1 MCPDVRASRRIST
14 EGTSLFKRIL
24 RIFLIVLVLAVLVV
38 VVGGI
43 VGFNF
48 LRDNGIKQYFASM
61 KPPAATVS
69 TTIAKPSSWTPGVE
83 AIGTVKAVRGVDL
96 TVETTGIVKDILFHA
111 NQKVAANAVLLQL
124 DDAVE
129 RADLDAQKAQAA
141 LDQTSLARAIELTKR
156 GVGSDSALDTAR
168 AAASA
173 SASQVTKLQAVL
185 DQKLLTAPFG
195 GTVGIPKIDIGQY
208 LAPGT
213 AVVTL
218 QDLDTMRVDF
228 SVPEQQLPLLKIGQT
243 VRLGLGGGDMP
254 FAGAIRGID
263 PKIDATSRLVNV
275 RAEVA
280 NPDGKL
286 TPGQFVQVRV
296 ELPEEQNVLTLPQ
309 TALTTSLYGDYIF
322 VVQPAKPADA
332 PPAQAAKPE
341 EKPAAPAAGKSA
353 DTKPADAKPADAME
367 PAADAAKPAADA
379 AKPAD
384 KAAAEAAKPAAEG
397 EKPALVL
404 SQVFVKPGRR
414 NEGMVEIIEG
424 LKAGDEVVT
433 AGQNRLFN
441 GMSVAVDNTIDPT
454 KSANKQADQQ

>member
-1 MCPDVRASRRIST
+1 M
-14 EGTSLFKRIL
+14 FKRIL
-24 RIFLIVLVLAVLVV
+24 RFFVIILVLAVLVV

-48 LRDNGIKQYFASM
+48 LRDNGIKQYFATM

-83 AIGTVKAVRGVDL
+83 AIGTVRAVRGVDL

-141 LDQTSLARAIELTKR
+141 LDQVSLTRAIELTRR
-156 GVGSDSALDTAR
+156 GVGSDSTLDTAR

-185 DQKLLTAPFG
+185 DQKQLTAPFG

-208 LAPGT
+208 MAPGT

-243 VRLGLGGGDMP
+243 VRLGLSGGDMP
-254 FAGAIRGID
+254 FAGEIRGID
-263 PKIDATSRLVNV
+263 PKIDPSSRLVNI

-296 ELPEEQNVLTLPQ
+296 ELPEEQNVLSLPQ

-322 VVQPAKPADA
+322 VVQPAKHAGA
-332 PPAQAAKPE
+332 APAQPAKPE
-341 EKPAAPAAGKSA
+341 EKPAAAAT
-353 DTKPADAKPADAME
+353 DKPADAKPADAMK
-367 PAADAAKPAADA
+367 PAADAMKPAADAMKPAADAAKTADKAAPDAAKPAAD
-379 AKPAD
+379 P
-384 KAAAEAAKPAAEG
+384 AKPAAEG
-397 EKPALVL
+397 DKPALVL

-414 NEGMVEIIEG
+414 NQGMVEIVEG

-441 GMSVAVDNTIDPT
+441 GMSVNVDNTIDPT

>member
-1 MCPDVRASRRIST
+1 M
-14 EGTSLFKRIL
+14 FKRIL
-24 RIFLIVLVLAVLVV
+24 RVFIVIVVLAVLVI

-48 LRDNGIKQYFASM
+48 LRDNGIKQYFATM

-69 TTIAKPSSWTPGVE
+69 TTIAKPSNWTPGVE
-83 AIGTVKAVRGVDL
+83 AIGTVRAVRGVDL
-96 TVETTGIVKDILFHA
+96 TVETAGIVKKIAFHA

-141 LDQTSLARAIELTKR
+141 LDQTTLTRAVELTRR
-156 GVGSDSALDTAR
+156 GVGSDSTLDTAR

-173 SASQVTKLQAVL
+173 SASQVTRLQAVL
-185 DQKLLTAPFG
+185 DQKQLTAPFA
-195 GTVGIPKIDIGQY
+195 GTVGIPRIDLGQY

-243 VRLGLGGGDMP
+243 VRLGLGGSDDMP

-263 PKIDATSRLVNV
+263 PKIDPSSRLVNI

-280 NPDGKL
+280 NPEGKL

-296 ELPEEQNVLTLPQ
+296 ELPEEQNVLSLPQ

-322 VVQPAKPADA
+322 VVQPAKPAGA
-332 PPAQAAKPE
+332 APAQPAKPD
-341 EKPAAPAAGKSA
+341 EKPAAAT
-353 DTKPADAKPADAME
+353 DKPADAKPADANAADAKPADAMK
-367 PAADAAKPAADA
+367 PAADAMKPAADAAKRADKAAADAAKPAA
-379 AKPAD
+379 AD
-384 KAAAEAAKPAAEG
+384 PAKPAAEG
-397 EKPALVL
+397 DKPALVL

-414 NEGMVEIIEG
+414 NQGMVEIVEG

-441 GMSVAVDNTIDPT
+441 GMTVNVDNTIDPT

>member
-1 MCPDVRASRRIST
+1 M
-14 EGTSLFKRIL
+14 FKRIL
-24 RIFLIVLVLAVLVV
+24 RIVIIILVLAVLVV

-69 TTIAKPSSWTPGVE
+69 TVIAKPSSWTPGVE

-111 NQKVAANAVLLQL
+111 NQKVADNVVLLQL

-156 GVGSDSALDTAR
+156 GVGSDSTLDTAR

-173 SASQVTKLQAVL
+173 SASQVTKLEALL
-185 DQKLLTAPFG
+185 DQKRLTAPFG

-243 VRLGLGGGDMP
+243 VRLGFGGEDMP

-263 PKIDATSRLVNV
+263 PKIDSSSRLVNI

-296 ELPEEQNVLTLPQ
+296 ELPEQQNVLTLPQ

-322 VVQPAKPADA
+322 VVQPAKPAEA
-332 PPAQAAKPE
+332 APAQPAKPN
-341 EKPAAPAAGKSA
+341 EKPAAPAADKSADARPTDTKPA
-353 DTKPADAKPADAME
+353 DTKPADAMK

-384 KAAAEAAKPAAEG
+384 KAAGPAADG
-397 EKPALVL
+397 DKPALVL

-414 NEGMVEIIEG
+414 NQGMVEIVEG

-441 GMSVAVDNTIDPT
+441 GMSVVVDNTIDPT

>member
-1 MCPDVRASRRIST
+1 M
-14 EGTSLFKRIL
+14 FKRIL

-69 TTIAKPSSWTPGVE
+69 TTIAKPSTWTPGVE

-96 TVETTGIVKDILFHA
+96 TVETTGIVKSILFHA
-111 NQKVAANAVLLQL
+111 NQKVADNAVLVQL

-156 GVGSDSALDTAR
+156 GVGSDSTLDTAR

-173 SASQVTKLQAVL
+173 SASQVTKLRAVL
-185 DQKLLTAPFG
+185 DQKQLAAPFG

-243 VRLGLGGGDMP
+243 VRLGFGGEDRP

-263 PKIDATSRLVNV
+263 PKIDSSSRLVNI

-322 VVQPAKPADA
+322 VVRPTKPAEA
-332 PPAQAAKPE
+332 APAQADKPE
-341 EKPAAPAAGKSA
+341 EKPAAPAADKSADAKPA
-353 DTKPADAKPADAME
+353 DTKPADATKS
-367 PAADAAKPAADA
+367 AADAAKPAADA

-384 KAAAEAAKPAAEG
+384 KAADPAKPAAEG
-397 EKPALVL
+397 DKPALVL
-404 SQVFVKPGRR
+404 SQVFVKPGRH
-414 NEGMVEIIEG
+414 NQGMVEIVEG
-424 LKAGDEVVT
+424 LKTGDEVVT

-441 GMSVAVDNTIDPT
+441 GMSVVVDNTIDPT
-454 KSANKQADQQ
+454 KSANKQADPQ

>member
-1 MCPDVRASRRIST
+1 M
-14 EGTSLFKRIL
+14 FKRIL
-24 RIFLIVLVLAVLVV
+24 RFFLIILVLVVLVV
-38 VVGGI
+38 VVGII
-43 VGFNF
+43 VGTNVM
-48 LRDNGIKQYFASM
+48 REYGTKQFFATM

-96 TVETTGIVKDILFHA
+96 TVETAGIVKDILFHA

-156 GVGSDSALDTAR
+156 GVGSDSTLDTAR

-185 DQKLLTAPFG
+185 DQKQLTAPFG

-208 LAPGT
+208 MAPGT

-243 VRLGLGGGDMP
+243 VRLGFGGEDKP

-263 PKIDATSRLVNV
+263 PKIDSSSRLVNI

-309 TALTTSLYGDYIF
+309 TALTSSLYGDYIF
-322 VVQPAKPADA
+322 VVQPAKPAA
-332 PPAQAAKPE
+332 ATPAKPD
-341 EKPAAPAAGKSA
+341 EKPAAAAA
-353 DTKPADAKPADAME
+353 DKPADAKPADAMK
-367 PAADAAKPAADA
+367 PAADAMKPAADA

-384 KAAAEAAKPAAEG
+384 KPAADPAKPAAEG
-397 EKPALVL
+397 DKPSLVL

-414 NEGMVEIIEG
+414 NQGMVEIIEG

-441 GMSVAVDNTIDPT
+441 GISVNVDNTIDPT
-454 KSANKQADQQ
+454 KSANKQAEQQ

>member
-1 MCPDVRASRRIST
+1 M
-14 EGTSLFKRIL
+14 FKRIL
-24 RIFLIVLVLAVLVV
+24 RIFVIILVLAVLVV

-48 LRDNGIKQYFASM
+48 LRDNGIKQFFATM

-83 AIGTVKAVRGVDL
+83 AIGTVRAVRGVDL

-141 LDQTSLARAIELTKR
+141 LDQVSLTRAIELTRR
-156 GVGSDSALDTAR
+156 GVGSDSTLDSAR

-185 DQKLLTAPFG
+185 DQKQLTAPFG

-208 LAPGT
+208 MAPGT

-243 VRLGLGGGDMP
+243 VRLGLSGADMP
-254 FAGAIRGID
+254 FAGKIRGID
-263 PKIDATSRLVNV
+263 PKIDPSSRLVNI

-296 ELPEEQNVLTLPQ
+296 ELPEEQNVLSLPQ

-322 VVQPAKPADA
+322 VVQPAKPAGA
-332 PPAQAAKPE
+332 APAQPAKPE
-341 EKPAAPAAGKSA
+341 EKPAAAAT
-353 DTKPADAKPADAME
+353 DKPADAKPADAM
-367 PAADAAKPAADA
+367 KPAADA

-384 KAAAEAAKPAAEG
+384 KAASDATKPAADPAKPAAEG
-397 EKPALVL
+397 DKPALVL

-414 NEGMVEIIEG
+414 NQGMVEIVEG
-424 LKAGDEVVT
+424 LKAGDQVVT

-441 GMSVAVDNTIDPT
+441 GMSVNVDNTIDPT

>member
-1 MCPDVRASRRIST
+1 M
-14 EGTSLFKRIL
+14 FKRIL
-24 RIFLIVLVLAVLVV
+24 RIFLIIVVLAVLVI

-48 LRDNGIKQYFASM
+48 LRDNGIKQYFATM

-69 TTIAKPSSWTPGVE
+69 TTIAKPSNWTPGVE
-83 AIGTVKAVRGVDL
+83 AIGTVRAVRGVDL
-96 TVETTGIVKDILFHA
+96 TVETAGIVKEIPFHA
-111 NQKVAANAVLLQL
+111 NEKVAANAVLLQL

-141 LDQTSLARAIELTKR
+141 LDQVSLTRAIELTRR
-156 GVGSDSALDTAR
+156 GVGSDSTLDSAR

-173 SASQVTKLQAVL
+173 SASQVTRLQAVL
-185 DQKLLTAPFG
+185 DQKQLTAPFG
-195 GTVGIPKIDIGQY
+195 GTVGIPRIDLGQY
-208 LAPGT
+208 IAPGT
-213 AVVTL
+213 SVVTL

-243 VRLGLGGGDMP
+243 VRLGLSGADMP

-263 PKIDATSRLVNV
+263 PKIDSSSRLVNI

-280 NPDGKL
+280 NPEGKL

-296 ELPEEQNVLTLPQ
+296 ELPEEQNVLALPQ
-309 TALTTSLYGDYIF
+309 TALTTSLYGDYVF
-322 VVQPAKPADA
+322 VVQQAKPAGA
-332 PPAQAAKPE
+332 APAQTAKPE
-341 EKPAAPAAGKSA
+341 EKPAAAAT
-353 DTKPADAKPADAME
+353 DKPADAKPANAMK
-367 PAADAAKPAADA
+367 PAADAMKPAADA

-384 KAAAEAAKPAAEG
+384 KAASDAAKPAAADPAKPAAEG
-397 EKPALVL
+397 DKPALVL
-404 SQVFVKPGRR
+404 SQIFVKPGRR
-414 NEGMVEIIEG
+414 NQGMVEIVEG

-441 GMSVAVDNTIDPT
+441 GMSVNVDNTIDPT
-454 KSANKQADQQ
+454 KSANKQADDQ

>member
-1 MCPDVRASRRIST
+1 M
-14 EGTSLFKRIL
+14 FKRIL
-24 RIFLIVLVLAVLVV
+24 RIFLVIVVLAVLAI

-43 VGFNF
+43 VWFNF
-48 LRDNGIKQYFASM
+48 FRDGMIKQYFATM

-83 AIGTVKAVRGVDL
+83 AIGTVRAVRGVDL
-96 TVETTGIVKDILFHA
+96 TVETAGIVKEITFHA
-111 NQKVAANAVLLQL
+111 NEKVAANAVLLQL

-141 LDQTSLARAIELTKR
+141 LDQVSLTRAIELTRR
-156 GVGSDSALDTAR
+156 GVGSDSTLDSAR

-173 SASQVTKLQAVL
+173 SASQVTRLQAVL
-185 DQKLLTAPFG
+185 DQKQLTAPFA
-195 GTVGIPKIDIGQY
+195 GTVGIPKIDLGQY
-208 LAPGT
+208 LSPGT

-243 VRLGLGGGDMP
+243 VRLGLSGADMP

-263 PKIDATSRLVNV
+263 PKIDPSSRLVNI

-280 NPDGKL
+280 NPEGKL

-296 ELPEEQNVLTLPQ
+296 ELPEEQNVLSLPQ

-322 VVQPAKPADA
+322 VVQPAKPAEAA
-332 PPAQAAKPE
+332 PAKPE
-341 EKPAAPAAGKSA
+341 EKAAAAATDKPAT
-353 DTKPADAKPADAME
+353 DKPADAKPADAMKPATDAMK
-367 PAADAAKPAADA
+367 PAADAMKPAADA

-384 KAAAEAAKPAAEG
+384 KAASDATKPAAADPTKPAAEG
-397 EKPALVL
+397 DKPALVL

-414 NEGMVEIIEG
+414 NQGMVEIVEG
-424 LKAGDEVVT
+424 LKAGEEVVT

-441 GMSVAVDNTIDPT
+441 GMSVNVDNTIDPT

>member
-1 MCPDVRASRRIST
+1 M
-14 EGTSLFKRIL
+14 FKRIL
-24 RIFLIVLVLAVLVV
+24 RVFIVIVVLAVLVI

-48 LRDNGIKQYFASM
+48 LRDNGIKQYFATM

-69 TTIAKPSSWTPGVE
+69 TTIAKPSNWTPGVE
-83 AIGTVKAVRGVDL
+83 AIGTVRAVRGVDL
-96 TVETTGIVKDILFHA
+96 TVETAGIVKEIAFHA

-141 LDQTSLARAIELTKR
+141 LDQTTLTRAVELTRR
-156 GVGSDSALDTAR
+156 GVGSDSTLDTAR

-173 SASQVTKLQAVL
+173 SASQVTRLQAVL
-185 DQKLLTAPFG
+185 DQKQLTAPFA
-195 GTVGIPKIDIGQY
+195 GTVGIPRIDLGQY

-243 VRLGLGGGDMP
+243 VRLGLGGSDDMP

-263 PKIDATSRLVNV
+263 PKIDPSSRLVNI

-280 NPDGKL
+280 NPEGKL

-296 ELPEEQNVLTLPQ
+296 ELPEEQNVLSLPQ

-322 VVQPAKPADA
+322 VVQPAKPAGA
-332 PPAQAAKPE
+332 APAQPAKPD
-341 EKPAAPAAGKSA
+341 EKPAAAT
-353 DTKPADAKPADAME
+353 DKPADAKPADAKAADAKPADAMK
-367 PAADAAKPAADA
+367 PAADAMKPAADA

-384 KAAAEAAKPAAEG
+384 KAAADAAKPAAADPAKPAAEG
-397 EKPALVL
+397 DKPAFVL

-414 NEGMVEIIEG
+414 NQGMVEIVEG

-441 GMSVAVDNTIDPT
+441 GMTVNVDNTIDPT

>member
-1 MCPDVRASRRIST
+1 
-14 EGTSLFKRIL
+14 LFKRIL

-69 TTIAKPSSWTPGVE
+69 TTIAKPSTWTPGVE

-96 TVETTGIVKDILFHA
+96 RVETTGIVKDILFHA
-111 NQKVAANAVLLQL
+111 NQKVADNAILLQL

-141 LDQTSLARAIELTKR
+141 LDQASLARAIELTRR
-156 GVGSDSALDTAR
+156 GVGSDSTLDTAR

-185 DQKLLTAPFG
+185 EQKQLTAPFG
-195 GTVGIPKIDIGQY
+195 GTVGIPRIDIGQY

-243 VRLGLGGGDMP
+243 VRLGFGGEDRP

-263 PKIDATSRLVNV
+263 PKIDSSSRLVNI

-322 VVQPAKPADA
+322 VVQPAKPAEA
-332 PPAQAAKPE
+332 APAQPAKPE
-341 EKPAAPAAGKSA
+341 EKPAAAATDKPAAAKPA
-353 DTKPADAKPADAME
+353 DTKPADAMKPAT
-367 PAADAAKPAADA
+367 DAAKPAADA

-384 KAAAEAAKPAAEG
+384 KAADPAKPAAEG
-397 EKPALVL
+397 DKPALVL

-414 NEGMVEIIEG
+414 NQGMIEIVEG

>member
-1 MCPDVRASRRIST
+1 
-14 EGTSLFKRIL
+14 LFKRIL
-24 RIFLIVLVLAVLVV
+24 RIFLIIVVLAVLVI

-48 LRDNGIKQYFASM
+48 LRDNGIKQYFATM

-69 TTIAKPSSWTPGVE
+69 TTIAKPSNWTPGVE
-83 AIGTVKAVRGVDL
+83 AIGTVRAVRGVDL
-96 TVETTGIVKDILFHA
+96 TVETAGIVKEIPFHA
-111 NQKVAANAVLLQL
+111 NEKVAANAVLLQL

-141 LDQTSLARAIELTKR
+141 LDQVSLTRAIELTRR
-156 GVGSDSALDTAR
+156 GVGSDSTLDSAR

-173 SASQVTKLQAVL
+173 SASQVTRLQAVL
-185 DQKLLTAPFG
+185 DQKQLTAPFG
-195 GTVGIPKIDIGQY
+195 GTVGIPRIDLGQY
-208 LAPGT
+208 IAPGT
-213 AVVTL
+213 SVVTL

-243 VRLGLGGGDMP
+243 VRLGLSGADMP

-263 PKIDATSRLVNV
+263 PKIDSSSRLVNI

-280 NPDGKL
+280 NPEGKL

-296 ELPEEQNVLTLPQ
+296 ELPEEQNVLALPQ
-309 TALTTSLYGDYIF
+309 TALTTSLYGDYVF
-322 VVQPAKPADA
+322 VVQQAKPAGA
-332 PPAQAAKPE
+332 APAQTAKPD
-341 EKPAAPAAGKSA
+341 EKPAAAAT
-353 DTKPADAKPADAME
+353 DKPADAKPANAMK
-367 PAADAAKPAADA
+367 PAADAMKPAADA

-384 KAAAEAAKPAAEG
+384 KAASDAAKPAAADPAKPAAEG
-397 EKPALVL
+397 DKPALVL

-414 NEGMVEIIEG
+414 NQGMVEIVEG
-424 LKAGDEVVT
+424 LNAGDEVVT

-441 GMSVAVDNTIDPT
+441 GMSVNVDNTIDPT
-454 KSANKQADQQ
+454 KSANKQADDQ

>member
-1 MCPDVRASRRIST
+1 M
-14 EGTSLFKRIL
+14 FKRIL
-24 RIFLIVLVLAVLVV
+24 RIFIIVLVLALLVV

-69 TTIAKPSSWTPGVE
+69 TTIAKPSAWTPGVE

-111 NQKVAANAVLLQL
+111 NQKVADNAVLLQL

-141 LDQTSLARAIELTKR
+141 LDQTSLARAIELTRR
-156 GVGSDSALDTAR
+156 GVGSDSTLDTAR

-185 DQKLLTAPFG
+185 DQKQLTAPFG
-195 GTVGIPKIDIGQY
+195 GTVGIPKIDVGQY

-228 SVPEQQLPLLKIGQT
+228 TVPEQQLALLKIGQT
-243 VRLGLGGGDMP
+243 IRLGFGGEDRP

-263 PKIDATSRLVNV
+263 PKIDSSSRLVNI

-322 VVQPAKPADA
+322 VVQPARPAETA
-332 PPAQAAKPE
+332 PTAKPE
-341 EKPAAPAAGKSA
+341 EKPAAPAADKS
-353 DTKPADAKPADAME
+353 ADAKPGDT
-367 PAADAAKPAADA
+367 
-379 AKPAD
+379 
-384 KAAAEAAKPAAEG
+384 KPAAEG
-397 EKPALVL
+397 DKPALVL

-414 NEGMVEIIEG
+414 NQGMVEIVEG

-441 GMSVAVDNTIDPT
+441 GMSVVVDNTIDPT

>member
-1 MCPDVRASRRIST
+1 
-14 EGTSLFKRIL
+14 LFKRIL

-69 TTIAKPSSWTPGVE
+69 TTIAKPSTWTPGVE

-96 TVETTGIVKDILFHA
+96 TVETTGVVKDILFHA
-111 NQKVAANAVLLQL
+111 NQKVADGAVLLQL

-129 RADLDAQKAQAA
+129 RADLEATKAQVAVVQMA
-141 LDQTSLARAIELTKR
+141 LTRAIELQRR
-156 GVGSDSALDTAR
+156 GVNADATLDTAR
-168 AAASA
+168 ATATATAA
-173 SASQVTKLQAVL
+173 QVSKLQAVL
-185 DQKLLTAPFG
+185 DQKQLTAPFSG
-195 GTVGIPKIDIGQY
+195 MVGIPKIDLGQY

-228 SVPEQQLPLLKIGQT
+228 SVPEQQLALLKIGQT
-243 VRLGLGGGDMP
+243 VRLGFGGEDRP
-254 FAGAIRGID
+254 FAGTIRGID
-263 PKIDATSRLVNV
+263 PKIDSSSRLVNI

-322 VVQPAKPADA
+322 VVQPAKPAEATPA
-332 PPAQAAKPE
+332 PAAKPE
-341 EKPAAPAAGKSA
+341 EKPAAPAADKSA
-353 DTKPADAKPADAME
+353 DAKPADAKPADTK
-367 PAADAAKPAADA
+367 PADAMKPAADA
-379 AKPAD
+379 AKPATDAAKPAD
-384 KAAAEAAKPAAEG
+384 KATDPAKPAAEG
-397 EKPALVL
+397 DKPALVL

-414 NEGMVEIIEG
+414 NQGMIEIVEG

-441 GMSVAVDNTIDPT
+441 GMSVAIDNTIDPT

>member
-24 RIFLIVLVLAVLVV
+24 RIFIILLILLVLGV

-43 VGFNF
+43 VWFNYF
-48 LRDNGIKQYFASM
+48 RDGMIKQYFATM

-69 TTIAKPSSWTPGVE
+69 TTIAKPANWTPGVE
-83 AIGTVKAVRGVDL
+83 AIGTVRAVRGVDL
-96 TVETTGIVKDILFHA
+96 TVEVSGIVKEIPFHA
-111 NQKVAANAVLLQL
+111 NEKVASNAVLLQL

-129 RADLDAQKAQAA
+129 RADLEAQKAQAA
-141 LDQTSLARAIELTKR
+141 LDQVSLTRAIELTKR
-156 GVGSDSALDTAR
+156 GVGSDSTLDSAR

-173 SASQVTKLQAVL
+173 SASQVTRLQAVL
-185 DQKLLTAPFG
+185 DQKQLTAPFA
-195 GTVGIPKIDIGQY
+195 GTVGIPKIDLGQY
-208 LAPGT
+208 LSPGT
-213 AVVTL
+213 SVVTL

-263 PKIDATSRLVNV
+263 PKIDPSSRLVNI

-296 ELPEEQNVLTLPQ
+296 ELPEEQNVLSLPQ

-322 VVQPAKPADA
+322 VVQPAKPAGA
-332 PPAQAAKPE
+332 APAQAE
-341 EKPAAPAAGKSA
+341 
-353 DTKPADAKPADAME
+353 KPADAKPADAK
-367 PAADAAKPAADA
+367 PAADATKPADPKPSDPTPADAKPADAKPADAAKPAEAD
-379 AKPAD
+379 
-384 KAAAEAAKPAAEG
+384 
-397 EKPALVL
+397 KPALVL

-414 NEGMVEIIEG
+414 NQGMVEIVEG
-424 LKAGDEVVT
+424 LKAGEEVVT

-441 GMSVAVDNTIDPT
+441 GMTVNVDNTIDPT

>member
-1 MCPDVRASRRIST
+1 
-14 EGTSLFKRIL
+14 LFKRIL
-24 RIFLIVLVLAVLVV
+24 RFFVIILVLAVLVV

-48 LRDNGIKQYFASM
+48 LRDNGIKQYFATM

-83 AIGTVKAVRGVDL
+83 AIGTVRAVRGVDL

-141 LDQTSLARAIELTKR
+141 LDQVSLTRAIELTRR
-156 GVGSDSALDTAR
+156 GVGSDSTLDTAR

-185 DQKLLTAPFG
+185 DQKQLTAPFG

-208 LAPGT
+208 MAPGT

-243 VRLGLGGGDMP
+243 VRLGLSGGDMP
-254 FAGAIRGID
+254 FAGEIRGID
-263 PKIDATSRLVNV
+263 PKIDPSSRLVNI

-296 ELPEEQNVLTLPQ
+296 ELPEEQNVLSLPQ

-322 VVQPAKPADA
+322 VVQPAKPAGA
-332 PPAQAAKPE
+332 APAQPAKPE
-341 EKPAAPAAGKSA
+341 EKPAAAAT
-353 DTKPADAKPADAME
+353 DKPADAKPADAMK
-367 PAADAAKPAADA
+367 PAADAMKPAADAMKPAADA

-384 KAAAEAAKPAAEG
+384 KAAPDAAKPAADPAKPAAEG
-397 EKPALVL
+397 DKPALVL

-414 NEGMVEIIEG
+414 NQGMVEIVEG

-441 GMSVAVDNTIDPT
+441 GMSVNVDNTIDPT

>member
-1 MCPDVRASRRIST
+1 
-14 EGTSLFKRIL
+14 LFKRIL
-24 RIFLIVLVLAVLVV
+24 RFFLIIVVLAVLAV

-43 VGFNF
+43 VWFNF
-48 LRDNGIKQYFASM
+48 FRDSMIKQYFATM

-83 AIGTVKAVRGVDL
+83 AIGTVRAVRGVDL
-96 TVETTGIVKDILFHA
+96 TVETAGIVKEIPFHA
-111 NQKVAANAVLLQL
+111 NEKVAANAVLLQL

-141 LDQTSLARAIELTKR
+141 LDQTSLTRAIELTKR
-156 GVGSDSALDTAR
+156 GVGSDSTLDSAR

-173 SASQVTKLQAVL
+173 SASQVTRLQAVL
-185 DQKLLTAPFG
+185 DQKQLTAPFA
-195 GTVGIPKIDIGQY
+195 GTVGIPKIDLGQY
-208 LAPGT
+208 LSPGT
-213 AVVTL
+213 SVVTL

-243 VRLGLGGGDMP
+243 VRLGLSGSDMP

-263 PKIDATSRLVNV
+263 PKIDPSSRLVNI

-296 ELPEEQNVLTLPQ
+296 ELPEEQNVLSLPQ
-309 TALTTSLYGDYIF
+309 TALTTSLYGDFIF
-322 VVQPAKPADA
+322 VVQPAKPAV
-332 PPAQAAKPE
+332 
-341 EKPAAPAAGKSA
+341 AAPAQPAAASDKPA
-353 DTKPADAKPADAME
+353 DAKPADAKPADAMK
-367 PAADAAKPAADA
+367 PAADATKPAADA

-384 KAAAEAAKPAAEG
+384 KAASDAAKPAADPAKPAAEG
-397 EKPALVL
+397 DKPALVL

-414 NEGMVEIIEG
+414 NQGMVEIVEG
-424 LKAGDEVVT
+424 LKAGEEVVT

-441 GMSVAVDNTIDPT
+441 GMSVSVDNTIDPT

>member
-1 MCPDVRASRRIST
+1 M
-14 EGTSLFKRIL
+14 FKRIL
-24 RIFLIVLVLAVLVV
+24 RVFIVIVVLAVLVI

-48 LRDNGIKQYFASM
+48 LRDNGIKQYFATM

-69 TTIAKPSSWTPGVE
+69 TTIAKPSNWTPGVE
-83 AIGTVKAVRGVDL
+83 AIGTVRAVRGVDL
-96 TVETTGIVKDILFHA
+96 TVETAGIVKEIAFHA

-141 LDQTSLARAIELTKR
+141 LDQTTLTRAVELTRR
-156 GVGSDSALDTAR
+156 GVGSDSTLDTAR

-173 SASQVTKLQAVL
+173 SASQVTRLQAVL
-185 DQKLLTAPFG
+185 EQKQLTAPFA
-195 GTVGIPKIDIGQY
+195 GTVGIPRIDLGQY

-243 VRLGLGGGDMP
+243 VRLGLGGSDDMP

-263 PKIDATSRLVNV
+263 PKIDPSSRLVNI

-280 NPDGKL
+280 NPEGKL

-296 ELPEEQNVLTLPQ
+296 ELPEEQNVLSLPQ

-322 VVQPAKPADA
+322 VVQPAKPAGA
-332 PPAQAAKPE
+332 APAQPAKPD
-341 EKPAAPAAGKSA
+341 EKPAAAT
-353 DTKPADAKPADAME
+353 DKPADAKPADAKAADAKPADAMK
-367 PAADAAKPAADA
+367 PAADAMKPAADA

-384 KAAAEAAKPAAEG
+384 KAAADAAKPAAADPAKPAAEG
-397 EKPALVL
+397 DKPALVL

-414 NEGMVEIIEG
+414 NQGMVEIVEG

-441 GMSVAVDNTIDPT
+441 GMTVNVDNTIDPT

>member
-1 MCPDVRASRRIST
+1 M
-14 EGTSLFKRIL
+14 FKRIL
-24 RIFLIVLVLAVLVV
+24 RIFLIIVVLAVLVI

-48 LRDNGIKQYFASM
+48 LRDNGIKQYFATM

-69 TTIAKPSSWTPGVE
+69 TTIAKPSNWTPGVE
-83 AIGTVKAVRGVDL
+83 AIGTVRAVRGVDL
-96 TVETTGIVKDILFHA
+96 TVETAGIVKEIPFHA
-111 NQKVAANAVLLQL
+111 NEKVAANAVLLQL

-141 LDQTSLARAIELTKR
+141 LDQVSLTRAIELTRR
-156 GVGSDSALDTAR
+156 GVGSDSTLDSAR

-173 SASQVTKLQAVL
+173 SASQVTRLQAVL
-185 DQKLLTAPFG
+185 DQKQLTAPFG
-195 GTVGIPKIDIGQY
+195 GTVGIPRIDLGQY
-208 LAPGT
+208 IAPGT
-213 AVVTL
+213 SVVTL

-243 VRLGLGGGDMP
+243 VRLGLSGADMP

-263 PKIDATSRLVNV
+263 PKIDSSSRLVNI

-280 NPDGKL
+280 NPEGKL

-296 ELPEEQNVLTLPQ
+296 ELPEEQNVLALPQ
-309 TALTTSLYGDYIF
+309 TALTTSLYGDYVF
-322 VVQPAKPADA
+322 VVQQAKPAGA
-332 PPAQAAKPE
+332 APAQTAKPE
-341 EKPAAPAAGKSA
+341 EKPAAAAT
-353 DTKPADAKPADAME
+353 DKPADAKPANAMK
-367 PAADAAKPAADA
+367 PAADAMKPAADA

-384 KAAAEAAKPAAEG
+384 KAASDAAKPAVADPAKPAAEG
-397 EKPALVL
+397 DKPALVL

-414 NEGMVEIIEG
+414 NQGMVEIVEG
-424 LKAGDEVVT
+424 LNAGDEVVT

-441 GMSVAVDNTIDPT
+441 GMSVNVDNTIDPT
-454 KSANKQADQQ
+454 KSANKQADDQ